1 MVLHAYW
8 QCRVST
14 CKHPGRSYRS
24 HDAMWQHLCTHSN
37 VQRSKY
43 ITYENEDSWPAV
55 QYTYEDSD
63 DEDDGQAGQEAHA
76 SPRSVTLASPRRSR
90 SPKRKAGSSA
100 GAPAFADAATA
111 LELAPV
117 VRNME
122 TLEFMELYK
131 IMGDVMEAKVMR
143 AEAIIRTQS
152 NNKT

>member
-1 MVLHAYW
+1 
-8 QCRVST
+8 
-14 CKHPGRSYRS
+14 
-24 HDAMWQHLCTHSN
+24 MWQHLCTHSN
-37 VQRSKY
+37 VQRSKC

-76 SPRSVTLASPRRSR
+76 SPRSSNGDAGRVTLASPRRSR

-100 GAPAFADAATA
+100 GALAFADAATA

-122 TLEFMELYK
+122 TLEFMGLYK
-131 IMGDVMEAKVMR
+131 IMGDMMEAKVMR